1 MTTRH
6 RVAPHELKVGDFLR
20 AAFSGGGTVTALTLE
35 VTATTI
41 RVRDICRQEEM
52 EFDRKTGEARRT
64 DSAITCRICSTEQM
78 PAEHHEALL
87 GLDRKYRL
95 GRALTEEESKLT
107 PAEKKALL
115 FNRP

>member
-1 MTTRH
+1 
-6 RVAPHELKVGDFLR
+6 
-20 AAFSGGGTVTALTLE
+20 
-35 VTATTI
+35 
-41 RVRDICRQEEM
+41 
-52 EFDRKTGEARRT
+52 
-64 DSAITCRICSTEQM
+64 M

>member
-1 MTTRH
+1 MPARH
-6 RVAPHELKVGDFLR
+6 RIALHELRVGDFLH
-20 AAFSGGGTVTALTLE
+20 AAFSGGGTVVALTLD

-52 EFDRKTGEARRT
+52 EFDRDTGEARRAGL
-64 DSAITCRICSTEQM
+64 AIPCRVYSTEQM

-107 PAEKKALL
+107 PAEKKALIL
-115 FNRP
+115 VCP

>member
-1 MTTRH
+1 MLARH
-6 RVAPHELKVGDFLR
+6 RIALHELRVGDFLH
-20 AAFSGGGTVTALTLE
+20 AAFSGGGTVVALTLD

-52 EFDRKTGEARRT
+52 EFDRDTGEARRAGL
-64 DSAITCRICSTEQM
+64 AIPCRVYSTEQM